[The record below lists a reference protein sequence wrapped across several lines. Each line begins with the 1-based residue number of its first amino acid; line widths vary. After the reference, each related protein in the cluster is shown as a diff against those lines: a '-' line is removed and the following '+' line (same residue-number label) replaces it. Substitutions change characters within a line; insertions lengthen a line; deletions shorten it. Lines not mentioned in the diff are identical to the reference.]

1 MLGNGESIGAPP
13 HNAGGEANARD
24 PQVTASA
31 CQDGAR
37 MLENE
42 TQLRGLR
49 MVRGGGNHRE
59 RSQEACMKRIGSLT
73 LAALLGV
80 AVWYAGPALRA
91 AQQQAFAQEIN
102 AIAQSDGAYLLSY
115 YDTSTAFGKSEG
127 GYGGA
132 GHSGGSGDA
141 LLRIVNAGN
150 YETGAGAGIGDVC
163 ANIYVFNDVQEMQEC
178 CHCDL
183 SANSLMTFSVI
194 SDLTANPLI
203 SNESTEAGV
212 IKIIGVN
219 PLSQGPSPLQS
230 SCGIAAGPVAEGLHA
245 WLNHTETMASNQP
258 GFTPPW
264 GFVTSTSVE
273 EFAHSELD
281 AGELAQLNS
290 ECAYIWAHGSRHGIC
305 TCGLGD

>member
-1 MLGNGESIGAPP
+1 
-13 HNAGGEANARD
+13 
-24 PQVTASA
+24 
-31 CQDGAR
+31 
-37 MLENE
+37 
-42 TQLRGLR
+42 
-49 MVRGGGNHRE
+49 
-59 RSQEACMKRIGSLT
+59 MKRIGSLT

-141 LLRIVNAGN
+141 LVRIVNAGN
-150 YETGAGAGIGDVC
+150 YETVGMGDVC
-163 ANIYVFNDVQEMQEC
+163 ANIYVFNDIQEMEEC
-178 CHCDL
+178 CQCDL

-194 SDLTANPLI
+194 SDLTSNPLF
-203 SNESTEAGV
+203 SSESTEAGV
-212 IKIIGVN
+212 IKILGTN
-219 PLSQGPSPLQS
+219 PISAGPSPGASRCSIGAPVL
-230 SCGIAAGPVAEGLHA
+230 AGSNSTMGVPVAGTLAEGLHA
-245 WLNHTETMASNQP
+245 WINHTETMASNQG

-281 AGELAQLNS
+281 AGELAQLNL
-290 ECAYIWAHGSRHGIC
+290 ECAFNYAHGSGHGIC
-305 TCGLGD
+305 KCGLGD

>member
-1 MLGNGESIGAPP
+1 
-13 HNAGGEANARD
+13 
-24 PQVTASA
+24 
-31 CQDGAR
+31 
-37 MLENE
+37 
-42 TQLRGLR
+42 
-49 MVRGGGNHRE
+49 
-59 RSQEACMKRIGSLT
+59 MKRIGSLT

-115 YDTSTAFGKSEG
+115 YDTSTAFGLSEG

-150 YETGAGAGIGDVC
+150 YETGAGTGSQLGDVC
-163 ANIYVFNDVQEMQEC
+163 ANIYVFNDIQEMEEC
-178 CHCDL
+178 CQCDL
-183 SANSLMTFSVI
+183 SANSLMTFSVMN
-194 SDLTANPLI
+194 DLTSNPLF
-203 SNESTEAGV
+203 SKESSAAGV

-230 SCGIAAGPVAEGLHA
+230 RCGVAAGTVAEGLHA
-245 WLNHTETMASNQP
+245 WINHTETMASNQG

-281 AGELAQLNS
+281 TGELAQLNT
-290 ECAYIWAHGSRHGIC
+290 ECAFNYAHGSGHGIC
-305 TCGLGD
+305 KCGLGD